1 MSYSIIYDVRFSI
14 ERLSQEKTERNS
26 VLPSDSV
33 SPYLRIFRPMPWL
46 PPTDIV
52 LPNGIR
58 VLCDPVSTVDSCSV
72 GMWVRAGTRDEP
84 QRGDGVAHFVEH
96 TSFRRTRNRTMSKI
110 SRDFENVGAY
120 ANAYTTKE
128 ETCYYV
134 RTLSDHLNRV
144 VDTLTDV
151 VIRPMFVDADVE
163 KERTIITEEIKSYE
177 DEAEEY
183 IFDLGERQMFDG
195 HAIGVPI
202 VGTTQSVATIT
213 TEDVRSFH
221 DRHYHAGSIV
231 VAISG
236 KVEISEFLRSIE
248 RLTLDV
254 LPKRRLAKRT
264 TPKELPHSSLIVHR
278 PVQQSHL
285 LWQRRTPGY
294 MHQDRFVLQ
303 LLNVVLGDGM
313 SSRLN
318 VRLRESRGLA
328 YSVYS
333 QVQLFSDCGIIA
345 IYAGV
350 DEHKIDR
357 VNAIITTALDEIA
370 RDGIRQSELRRAI
383 TQLRSG
389 KLMSLESLTSRMTMM
404 GKGVMEEGAPENPYE
419 TIAAIERV
427 TLDDIARVAATLC
440 DASKWST
447 CTIMPSSE
455 D

>member
-1 MSYSIIYDVRFSI
+1 MLPSANIELMSYSIIYDVRFSI

-151 VIRPMFVDADVE
+151 VIRPMFVHADVE

-202 VGTTQSVATIT
+202 VGTTQVLSWKIGNRKSRQIT
-213 TEDVRSFH
+213 AESIGYTSSFAQ
-221 DRHYHAGSIV
+221 DSDLV
-231 VAISG
+231 VGVESDPDIENQAI
-236 KVEISEFLRSIE
+236 LR
-248 RLTLDV
+248 
-254 LPKRRLAKRT
+254 
-264 TPKELPHSSLIVHR
+264 
-278 PVQQSHL
+278 
-285 LWQRRTPGY
+285 
-294 MHQDRFVLQ
+294 
-303 LLNVVLGDGM
+303 VVLARTAPKGE
-313 SSRLN
+313 
-318 VRLRESRGLA
+318 VRINWDWNTMD
-328 YSVYS
+328 
-333 QVQLFSDCGIIA
+333 FSE
-345 IYAGV
+345 V
-350 DEHKIDR
+350 E
-357 VNAIITTALDEIA
+357 
-370 RDGIRQSELRRAI
+370 
-383 TQLRSG
+383 
-389 KLMSLESLTSRMTMM
+389 
-404 GKGVMEEGAPENPYE
+404 
-419 TIAAIERV
+419 
-427 TLDDIARVAATLC
+427 DDTN
-440 DASKWST
+440 DNNDNWYY
-447 CTIMPSSE
+447 
-455 D
+455 

>member
-1 MSYSIIYDVRFSI
+1 
-14 ERLSQEKTERNS
+14 
-26 VLPSDSV
+26 
-33 SPYLRIFRPMPWL
+33 
-46 PPTDIV
+46 
-52 LPNGIR
+52 
-58 VLCDPVSTVDSCSV
+58 
-72 GMWVRAGTRDEP
+72 
-84 QRGDGVAHFVEH
+84 
-96 TSFRRTRNRTMSKI
+96 
-110 SRDFENVGAY
+110 
-120 ANAYTTKE
+120 
-128 ETCYYV
+128 
-134 RTLSDHLNRV
+134 
-144 VDTLTDV
+144 
-151 VIRPMFVDADVE
+151 
-163 KERTIITEEIKSYE
+163 
-177 DEAEEY
+177 
-183 IFDLGERQMFDG
+183 
-195 HAIGVPI
+195 
-202 VGTTQSVATIT
+202 
-213 TEDVRSFH
+213 
-221 DRHYHAGSIV
+221 
-231 VAISG
+231 
-236 KVEISEFLRSIE
+236 
-248 RLTLDV
+248 
-254 LPKRRLAKRT
+254 
-264 TPKELPHSSLIVHR
+264 
-278 PVQQSHL
+278 
-285 LWQRRTPGY
+285 

-370 RDGIRQSELRRAI
+370 RDGIRQSELQRAI